1 MSDNVE
7 KEECTEEGGNN
18 MAVLAKPINKVS
30 VIQEKDSRKF
40 VQDFN
45 NNRVSKEFLDT
56 CKKAGSLFGKHKR

>member
-1 MSDNVE
+1 MKDDAE
-7 KEECTEEGGNN
+7 KEEYTEEGGNS

-30 VIQEKDSRKF
+30 VILEKDSRKF

-56 CKKAGSLFGKHKR
+56 CKKAGSLFGKHK

>member
-1 MSDNVE
+1 MKDDAE
-7 KEECTEEGGNN
+7 KEEYTEEGGND

-40 VQDFN
+40 VRDFN

-56 CKKAGSLFGKHKR
+56 CKKAGSLFGKHK

>member
-1 MSDNVE
+1 MKDDAE
-7 KEECTEEGGNN
+7 KEQCTEEEGSN

-45 NNRVSKEFLDT
+45 NNRVSKEFLNT
-56 CKKAGSLFGKHKR
+56 CKKAGSLFGKHK